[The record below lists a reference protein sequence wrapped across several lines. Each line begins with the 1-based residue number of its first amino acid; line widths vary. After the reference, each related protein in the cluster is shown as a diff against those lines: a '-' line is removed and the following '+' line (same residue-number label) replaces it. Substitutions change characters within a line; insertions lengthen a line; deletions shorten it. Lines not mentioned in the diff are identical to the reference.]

1 MLGGKPITFLLCMEW
16 LCTYE
21 LSKRGR
27 DLCLVALHAHGPM
40 LLQLEAV
47 QHESHFTMIG

>member
-1 MLGGKPITFLLCMEW
+1 MPVEFFCTSL

-21 LSKRGR
+21 LFKRGQN
-27 DLCLVALHAHGPM
+27 LCLGALHAHGPM

-47 QHESHFTMIG
+47 HESHFTMIG